1 LGYKSPIK
9 LGTILATLGISW
21 YCMPYPNSPTIG
33 KVPAEWRQIHG
44 TQVRC
49 YANQNRLGKS
59 NGPCQSHATKKPIWG
74 MSVNIVFAI
83 SSLAICRVGEGREKL
98 MRDAYIKALRQGL
111 NTLHTSGTI
120 EFIDYLRQTRSSFL
134 TGLEQRVPPLDDAG
148 IQRETAEFEA
158 AIDFVVK
165 EFTDAQHEQMRAEA
179 LSSSE
184 SAPAQ
189 NNSSASPEAQPEPS
203 PAPDFSE
210 AKKRLA
216 EQRRDH
222 PIASRMASY
231 IMLALMIVIPAT
243 AMASPLFTSVMAW
256 GETVNIFIA
265 TGAIAVLVLLCT
277 AFSPSRFVFAV
288 FFGLF
293 FFATSLSFHKV
304 SPLRNFAESEPYIL
318 AMIADTVSESYFALA
333 ELTGIAP
340 LPPGEP
346 RLSVAQRRD
355 AFEKE
360 VDAWLNK

>member
-1 LGYKSPIK
+1 
-9 LGTILATLGISW
+9 
-21 YCMPYPNSPTIG
+21 M
-33 KVPAEWRQIHG
+33 
-44 TQVRC
+44 
-49 YANQNRLGKS
+49 RLRVIEAH
-59 NGPCQSHATKKPIWG
+59 C
-74 MSVNIVFAI
+74 VNNKAFAI
-83 SSLAICRVGEGREKL
+83 SSRSTSWVGEGREKL

-111 NTLHTSGTI
+111 NTLHTTGTT

-134 TGLEQRVPPLDDAG
+134 TGLEQREPPLDDAG
-148 IQRETAEFEA
+148 LTREKEEFEA

-184 SAPAQ
+184 SATTQSDPSAIPETAQ
-189 NNSSASPEAQPEPS
+189 
-203 PAPDFSE
+203 APDFSE
-210 AKKRLA
+210 AKKRMA
-216 EQRRDH
+216 KYRSDH
-222 PIASRMASY
+222 PVATRMTSY
-231 IMLALMIVIPAT
+231 ITLALMIVIPAT

-256 GETVNIFIA
+256 GEIVNIAIA

-277 AFSPSRFVFAV
+277 IFTPSRFVYAV
-288 FFGLF
+288 FFGLL

-304 SPLRNFAESEPYIL
+304 GPLRNFVENEPYIL
-318 AMIADTVSESYFALA
+318 AVISDAVSESYFALA

-340 LPPGEP
+340 LTPGET